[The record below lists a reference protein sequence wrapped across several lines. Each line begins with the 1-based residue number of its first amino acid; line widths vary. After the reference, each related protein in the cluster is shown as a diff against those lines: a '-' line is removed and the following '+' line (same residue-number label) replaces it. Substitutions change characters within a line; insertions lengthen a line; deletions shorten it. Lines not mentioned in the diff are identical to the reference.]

1 MAMQAERP
9 QEGELI
15 DEDQYGP
22 QLVNKLEVQCYHF
35 NLCEFNRKGE
45 WPLRLRGAV
54 LKKNIFRLGKKGL
67 PNNSLLEQLLVQ
79 SPDRVT
85 FPLAQSAL

>member
-1 MAMQAERP
+1 MQAERP

-35 NLCEFNRKGE
+35 NFCEFDRKGE
-45 WPLRLRGAV
+45 WLFCSEGPFLRR
-54 LKKNIFRLGKKGL
+54 IYLG
-67 PNNSLLEQLLVQ
+67 
-79 SPDRVT
+79 
-85 FPLAQSAL
+85 